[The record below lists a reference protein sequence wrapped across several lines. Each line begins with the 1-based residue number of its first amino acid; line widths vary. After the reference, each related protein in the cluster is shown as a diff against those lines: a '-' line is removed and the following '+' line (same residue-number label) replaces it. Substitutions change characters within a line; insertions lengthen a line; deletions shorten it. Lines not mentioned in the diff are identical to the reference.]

1 MTPPSEPTWEDYTAA
16 VQRYLASIDT
26 VLAAGDR
33 AQQRMAEFYQRH
45 GLEPGSGEAALTS
58 PTLPPAEREAN
69 GRLLEMREALAVAAQ
84 RGAPALAPLFA
95 STPTPA
101 PAPAA
106 EAAADTPRRTP
117 SLAARALGHRTLI

>member
-33 AQQRMAEFYQRH
+33 AQQRMAEFYRRH

-69 GRLLEMREALAVAAQ
+69 GRVLALREALARAAQ
-84 RGAPALAPLFA
+84 PTGPAPG
-95 STPTPA
+95 PTPPPP

-106 EAAADTPRRTP
+106 PRSTP
-117 SLAARALGHRTLI
+117 SLAARALGHRNRI